1 MFYDIIMTSKE
12 KITLMDFAKR
22 QDHANITRIFG
33 EECLNEDGTIMSMAD
48 QAAVITHYL
57 KLQGTPF
64 ESTYKQKA
72 LAFMAAWEKGFEQ
85 YLFRGC

>member
-1 MFYDIIMTSKE
+1 MAKDKF
-12 KITLMDFAKR
+12 TLMDFVKR
-22 QDHANITRIFG
+22 QGIASITEVFG
-33 EECLNEDGTIMSMAD
+33 EECLNEDGTVMSLAD

-57 KLQGTPF
+57 KLQGTQF

-85 YLFRGC
+85 HIFRDC

>member
-1 MFYDIIMTSKE
+1 MASKN
-12 KITLMDFAKR
+12 KFTLMDFVKR
-22 QDHANITRIFG
+22 QDVGNITGVFG

-72 LAFMAAWEKGFEQ
+72 MAFMAAWKRGFEQ
-85 YLFRGC
+85 HLFRGC